1 MTSYVSLWNTIKTT
15 GLVEFTVNR
24 DRAET
29 VIMGV
34 KKAKSAEN
42 TARRRVLGR
51 IGWSKLVITKV
62 ELSPTHIRV
71 TMKLLYDTNL

>member
-1 MTSYVSLWNTIKTT
+1 MTSYVSLWSTIKTT

-29 VIMGV
+29 VIQGV

-42 TARRRVLGR
+42 TARRRVFGR
-51 IGWSKLVITKV
+51 IGWSKLVITKT
-62 ELSPTHIRV
+62 ELSATHIRV